1 MHGLPN
7 LNPAA
12 NYPQSYKTTCLN
24 SVLKQSITGP
34 HLEPNKC
41 SPHIPKLIQ
50 NTFQYYPY
58 INGYDFHKVSCLQIA
73 IQISKS

>member
-1 MHGLPN
+1 MGFNSAFKVLI
-7 LNPAA
+7 
-12 NYPQSYKTTCLN
+12 

-50 NTFQYYPY
+50 NTF
-58 INGYDFHKVSCLQIA
+58 
-73 IQISKS
+73 